1 MHTLGMDCDDRSFRA
16 RLNAHGGKDKIL
28 DIDTF
33 LFNEQLKPKV
43 PIRFFIEDKFTDK
56 AVLERLPPAFAQNPC
71 ARSRIL
77 RMVKWHVANYLNM
90 PDLKFFVKET
100 IPEDFE
106 HDGQSFVLSY
116 YLLPPRRPVPVKAH
130 A

>member
-1 MHTLGMDCDDRSFRA
+1 MTS
-16 RLNAHGGKDKIL
+16 
-28 DIDTF
+28 
-33 LFNEQLKPKV
+33 QL
-43 PIRFFIEDKFTDK
+43 ISS
-56 AVLERLPPAFAQNPC
+56 LLC
-71 ARSRIL
+71 ASQ
-77 RMVKWHVANYLNM
+77 VKWHVANYLNM